1 MTMTATNDP
10 AAKLAAEKKLLDA
23 CVAECT
29 KLVQSMRTQS
39 PLDAARNKSKLDAVI
54 KSVPKLP
61 MDVKRKLLEEA
72 RGFECIAN
80 TRAADAALQRALEKA
95 RKDDEAE
102 RNRLVGEARNFCNKA
117 MSLGA
122 ASSFRATVNRKIE
135 IIMMT
140 GGVEHDGPT
149 IAKPADTVPKPAG
162 PKS

>member
-1 MTMTATNDP
+1 MAMTATNDP

-23 CVAECT
+23 CIAECT
-29 KLVQSMRTQS
+29 KLVQSMRAQS
-39 PLDAARNKSKLDAVI
+39 PVDAGRSKTKLDAII
-54 KSVPKLP
+54 KSVPKMP
-61 MDVKRKLLEEA
+61 MEVKRKLLADA

-80 TRAADAALQRALEKA
+80 TRAADAALQQALEKA

-122 ASSFRATVNRKIE
+122 ASNFRTTLNRKIE

-149 IAKPADTVPKPAG
+149 VAKPADTAPKPTG